1 MKSPRKRR
9 EVPAGLT
16 LTGLE
21 SFVVQL
27 LRQIPECADPG
38 DDKLANARLFSP
50 PTRLPDA
57 KLQHDWSQYVQP
69 ELRTLFES
77 ARDTVGTDLSRMKP
91 EIAAGSKE
99 LEANAGGETTFR
111 LLIPVKH
118 FDAWLNA
125 LNQARLAIA
134 AKYHLDESDIT
145 NPTPLPFANERDYRL
160 FQVDFYGYL
169 QERILLRLEE
179 SAS

>member
-9 EVPAGLT
+9 EIPAGLT

-21 SFVVQL
+21 SFVVHL
-27 LRQIPECADPG
+27 LRQIPESADPG
-38 DDKLANARLFSP
+38 DDRLANARLFSA
-50 PTRLPDA
+50 PTRKPDA
-57 KLQHDWSQYVQP
+57 KLQHDWNQYVQP

-77 ARDTVGTDLSRMKP
+77 ARETVSADLSRMKP
-91 EIAAGSKE
+91 EIASGSME
-99 LEANAGGETTFR
+99 LAANEGGEPTFR
-111 LLIPVKH
+111 LVIPARH

-134 AKYHLDESDIT
+134 ARYHLDESDMT
-145 NPTPLPFANERDYRL
+145 NPSPLPFANERDHRL

-169 QERILLRLEE
+169 QERILLQIED